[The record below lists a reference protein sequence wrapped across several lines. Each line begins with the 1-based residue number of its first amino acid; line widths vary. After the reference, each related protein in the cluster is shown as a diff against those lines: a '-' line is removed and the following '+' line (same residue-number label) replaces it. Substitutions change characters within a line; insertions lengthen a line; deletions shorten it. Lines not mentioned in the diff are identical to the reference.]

1 MSGRQLDAR
10 ERPVVRHRFP
20 VRVYFED
27 TDAGGVVYYANY
39 LKFAE
44 RARTEMMRAA
54 GAPHAEMIEQYGLT
68 LVVSR
73 CEADYMGAAR
83 LDDELEIE
91 SSVTGFGGATVE
103 AEQIVRRDGRD
114 LVRIRVRLACVN
126 RAGRAARLPAGLRAL
141 LKDNLQAQ
149 QQV

>member
-1 MSGRQLDAR
+1 MSAQAPQIR
-10 ERPVVRHRFP
+10 ERAVVRHRFP

-54 GAPHAEMIEQYGLT
+54 GAPHAAMIERYGLS

-73 CEADYMGAAR
+73 CEADYIGAAR
-83 LDDELEIE
+83 LDDELEVE

-103 AEQIVRRDGRD
+103 AEQVVRRDGRD

-126 RAGRAARLPAGLRAL
+126 RDGRAARLPAELRAL
-141 LKDNLQAQ
+141 LKRSLQEQ

>member
-1 MSGRQLDAR
+1 VNTQSSDRG
-10 ERPVVRHRFP
+10 ERPIVGHRFP
-20 VRVYFED
+20 LRVYFED

-54 GAPHAEMIEQYGLT
+54 GAPHAAMIQRHGLT

-73 CEADYMGAAR
+73 CEADYIGAAR
-83 LDDELEIE
+83 LDDELEVE
-91 SSVTGFGGATVE
+91 SRVTSYGGATVD
-103 AEQIVRRDGRD
+103 AEQVVRRDGRD

-126 RAGRAARLPAGLRAL
+126 QAGRAARLPAELRAL
-141 LKDNLQAQ
+141 LKEHLQAQ